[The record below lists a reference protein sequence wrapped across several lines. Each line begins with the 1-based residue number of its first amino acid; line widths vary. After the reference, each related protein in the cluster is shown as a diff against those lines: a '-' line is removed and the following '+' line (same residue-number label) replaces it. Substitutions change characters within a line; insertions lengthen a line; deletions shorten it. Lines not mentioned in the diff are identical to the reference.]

1 MAKQERRCVK
11 RFEKKE
17 VQRARLVK
25 SNKRVRACGWQVHH
39 HVWPQQVWNMYS
51 AVGEPMQQ
59 FVAEGKGQMEWNMGF
74 QTFDKASPQDPPMME
89 AQVKVLCQIKKK
101 FV

>member
-1 MAKQERRCVK
+1 
-11 RFEKKE
+11 
-17 VQRARLVK
+17 
-25 SNKRVRACGWQVHH
+25 
-39 HVWPQQVWNMYS
+39 
-51 AVGEPMQQ
+51 MQQ
-59 FVAEGKGQMEWNMGF
+59 IVAKGIGHMEWNMGF

>member
-1 MAKQERRCVK
+1 MGGKYTTM
-11 RFEKKE
+11 
-17 VQRARLVK
+17 
-25 SNKRVRACGWQVHH
+25 SGYNKCGICT
-39 HVWPQQVWNMYS
+39 
-51 AVGEPMQQ
+51 VGEAMRQ
-59 FVAEGKGQMEWNMGF
+59 FVAEGKGHMEWNMGL